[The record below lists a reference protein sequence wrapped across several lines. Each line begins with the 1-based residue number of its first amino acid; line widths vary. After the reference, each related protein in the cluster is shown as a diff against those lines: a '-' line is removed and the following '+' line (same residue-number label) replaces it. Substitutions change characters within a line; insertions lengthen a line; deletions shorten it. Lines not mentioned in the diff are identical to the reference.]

1 MLPPLIILLIDIQ
14 GALINA
20 IAPSLRA
27 VTADIDLVNKKL
39 ILFFYYDGTISNELF
54 DFASIAATEAGVSLP
69 EYFTDDHII
78 QLDYPE
84 EIPIRGKL
92 VFLRKEPHLPNFK
105 RESRTYLLK
114 QTSENVVFILDLQE
128 ALLGKVTPALRLVA
142 GKVDIEQKR
151 LIYYFVYDG
160 KISEEEH
167 SLAHA
172 AIKEASVSFP
182 DYEIDEH
189 IDRIDFPNER
199 TIHPCKAAYL
209 RYEPY
214 V

>member
-1 MLPPLIILLIDIQ
+1 MLPPIIILLLDIQ

-39 ILFFYYDGTISNELF
+39 ILFFYYDGTISDELF
-54 DFASIAATEAGVSLP
+54 DLASIAATEAGVSLP

-92 VFLRKEPHLPNFK
+92 VFLRKEPHLPNYK
-105 RESRTYLLK
+105 KESRTHLLK
-114 QTSENVVFILDLQE
+114 QTPEKVIFILDLQE
-128 ALLGKVTPALRLVA
+128 ALLGKVTPALRRVA
-142 GKVDIEQKR
+142 GKVGIEQKR

-160 KISEEEH
+160 KISEEEYN
-167 SLAHA
+167 LAHA
-172 AIKEASVSFP
+172 AIKEASASFP
-182 DYEIDEH
+182 DYEIDAH

-199 TIHPCKAAYL
+199 SIHPCKAAYL

-214 V
+214 N